1 MMRAVEEG
9 RAEIGGVFVKHLD
22 ECLGCLACQTAC
34 PSGVPY
40 GHLLEAARVE
50 VKRKYTRPV
59 ADRTLR
65 RLILSL
71 FPYPARLGPVVALL
85 SWYQRLG
92 ISDAMRG
99 SGVLGVLSPHLAQ
112 MEALLPPIPS
122 RAAPSTLPEVTPC
135 PGRRIGRIGLLVG
148 CVQRFLLPEINQAT
162 ARVLAASGY
171 EAVVPQDQG
180 CCGALHL
187 HSGDMEIGRLLATKM
202 IETFERARV
211 DLVVADAAGCGAAMK
226 EYGHLF
232 RDDAG
237 WRSRAQAFSAKVRDV
252 SEILSDVTWNGKLN
266 SLPLTVAY
274 FDACH
279 LAHGQGIRKEP
290 RTLLQQIPEITLVEL
305 PESDLCCG
313 SAGIYNLLQPK
324 MSSELLQRKVERIRD
339 AGVGHV
345 AIGNIGCLLQVTLG
359 LRQSKLPVR
368 AVHPVELLDWS
379 LHGMPGEAP
388 SAESRRELEPWT
400 LDFGHWTSNL
410 EP

>member
-1 MMRAVEEG
+1 
-9 RAEIGGVFVKHLD
+9 
-22 ECLGCLACQTAC
+22 
-34 PSGVPY
+34 
-40 GHLLEAARVE
+40 
-50 VKRKYTRPV
+50 
-59 ADRTLR
+59 
-65 RLILSL
+65 
-71 FPYPARLGPVVALL
+71 
-85 SWYQRLG
+85 
-92 ISDAMRG
+92 
-99 SGVLGVLSPHLAQ
+99 
-112 MEALLPPIPS
+112 ME
-122 RAAPSTLPEVTPC
+122 T
-135 PGRRIGRIGLLVG
+135 
-148 CVQRFLLPEINQAT
+148 
-162 ARVLAASGY
+162 
-171 EAVVPQDQG
+171 
-180 CCGALHL
+180 
-187 HSGDMEIGRLLATKM
+187 GRLLATKM

-232 RDDAG
+232 HDDAG

-252 SEILSDVTWNGKLN
+252 SEIVSDARWDGKLN
-266 SLPLTVAY
+266 PIPLAVAY

-290 RTLLQQIPEITLVEL
+290 RTLLQHIPEITLVEL

-324 MSSELLQRKVERIRD
+324 MSSELLQRKVERIRE